1 MSKWW
6 VTVGSSTQEAH
17 PCVPMHSHSLNQS
30 SVLSVTHILIIRN
43 ITACSV
49 CLNICYNDT
58 KSSLLGQWNKHY
70 GTYAYWCSQICLI
83 SVFHVCALR
92 NIWSWCLAVTSK
104 IHCALL
110 CSLWKK
116 KNSFR
121 ESTGDSRNAAASFRL
136 GMMCEM
142 CGLFSKCVVDSFIAE

>member
-17 PCVPMHSHSLNQS
+17 PCVPVHSHSLNQS
-30 SVLSVTHILIIRN
+30 SVLSVTRILIIRN

-70 GTYAYWCSQICLI
+70 GTYWCSQICLI

-92 NIWSWCLAVTSK
+92 NIWSWCLAVTSE
-104 IHCALL
+104 IHC
-110 CSLWKK
+110 CSVVCGKRK
-116 KNSFR
+116 IR
-121 ESTGDSRNAAASFRL
+121 ERSGQQ
-136 GMMCEM
+136 GIPEM
-142 CGLFSKCVVDSFIAE
+142 QLPLSSLEWCVKCVGYSANE